1 MPISRITSSP
11 RVRRSVTTTALVLAA
26 TLLTACSSDPPPRA
40 RPAAPP
46 APPAPGPAA
55 AHARGPR
62 VLDAAPQRVV
72 TLEPVE
78 TDTAAAHGAAPGGA
92 AARSGEAGE
101 PAYLGEEAQAIEVV
115 GTVPEPGGTKPGDP
129 SAEPTPGT
137 EPRHADLYAQLA
149 SVAPTVFMATQTD
162 PWQENVLL
170 VGRALGR
177 EADAQALLDAYDA
190 RCAQLQEDYDVSG
203 TAQLLRPRDG
213 IVSAYGPR
221 SFAGST
227 LECVGFTTPEQEW
240 GEDISVDLSPERV
253 AEAAADLELVTAAA
267 PADASAV
274 PAEIPLNAASFPDVR
289 VVDQSSWISGVGPL
303 GGQAVLDDVE
313 RFLQDR
319 AGS

>member
-1 MPISRITSSP
+1 MPIFRTASSSL
-11 RVRRSVTTTALVLAA
+11 RVRRGALAGALVLASA
-26 TLLTACSSDPPPRA
+26 LLAACSSGPAEPAPTVTEDA
-40 RPAAPP
+40 PAAGY
-46 APPAPGPAA
+46 AVE
-55 AHARGPR
+55 HARGTAE
-62 VLDAAPQRVV
+62 LAAAPQRVV

-78 TDTAAAHGAAPGGA
+78 TDTAVALGVVPVGAAVL
-92 AARSGEAGE
+92 SVEAGV
-101 PAYLGEEAQAIEVV
+101 PGYLGEDAQAIEVV
-115 GTVPEPGGTKPGDP
+115 GTVPEP
-129 SAEPTPGT
+129 SLEAIAALEPDLILGT
-137 EPRHADLYAQLA
+137 ESRHADLYDQLA
-149 SVAPTVFMATQTD
+149 GIAPTVFMATQTD

-177 EADAQALLDAYDA
+177 ETDAQALLTAYDE

-227 LECVGFTTPEQEW
+227 LECVGFTTPEQDW

-253 AEAAADLELVTAAA
+253 TEAAADLVLVSAAD
-267 PADASAV
+267 PADPAAV
-274 PAEIPLNAASFPDVR
+274 PAEIPLNAGSFPDVR
-289 VVDQSSWISGVGPL
+289 VVDQSYWISGVGPL

-313 RFLQDR
+313 QFLQDR

>member
-1 MPISRITSSP
+1 MPISRTTSSP

-26 TLLTACSSDPPPRA
+26 TLLAACSSDPE
-40 RPAAPP
+40 PAATG
-46 APPAPGPAA
+46 APVPDDTAA
-55 AHARGPR
+55 GYAVEHARGT
-62 VLDAAPQRVV
+62 VELEAAPQRVV

-78 TDTAAAHGAAPGGA
+78 TDTAVALGVVPVGAAVL
-92 AARSGEAGE
+92 SVEAGV

-115 GTVPEPGGTKPGDP
+115 GTVPEPNLE
-129 SAEPTPGT
+129 AIAALEPDLILGT
-137 EPRHADLYAQLA
+137 ESRHSDLYDQLA

-190 RCAQLQEDYDVSG
+190 RCAQLQEDYGVSG

-253 AEAAADLELVTAAA
+253 TEVAADLVLVSAAD
-267 PADASAV
+267 PDDASAV

>member
-1 MPISRITSSP
+1 MPISRTTSSSL
-11 RVRRSVTTTALVLAA
+11 RARRGALAGALVLASA
-26 TLLTACSSDPPPRA
+26 LLAACSSGPVE
-40 RPAAPP
+40 P
-46 APPAPGPAA
+46 APTATVDATAA
-55 AHARGPR
+55 GYAVEHARGTAE
-62 VLDAAPQRVV
+62 LASAPQRVV

-78 TDTAAAHGAAPGGA
+78 TDTAVALGVVPVGAAVL
-92 AARSGEAGE
+92 SVEAGV
-101 PAYLGEEAQAIEVV
+101 PAYLGEDAQAIEVV
-115 GTVPEPGGTKPGDP
+115 GTVPEP
-129 SAEPTPGT
+129 SLEAVAALEPDLILGT
-137 EPRHADLYAQLA
+137 ESRHADLYDQLA
-149 SVAPTVFMATQTD
+149 GIAPTVFMATQTD

-177 EADAQALLDAYDA
+177 ETDAQALLDAYDE

-227 LECVGFTTPEQEW
+227 LECVGFSTPEQDW

-253 AEAAADLELVTAAA
+253 TEAAADLVLVSAAD
-267 PADASAV
+267 PADPAAV
-274 PAEIPLNAASFPDVR
+274 PAEIPLNAGSFPDVR

-303 GGQAVLDDVE
+303 GGQAVLDDLE
-313 RFLQDR
+313 QFLQDR

>member
-1 MPISRITSSP
+1 
-11 RVRRSVTTTALVLAA
+11 VRRGALAGALVLASA
-26 TLLTACSSDPPPRA
+26 LLAACSSG
-40 RPAAPP
+40 PAAPT
-46 APPAPGPAA
+46 ATATVDATAA
-55 AHARGPR
+55 GYAVEHARGTAE
-62 VLDAAPQRVV
+62 LAAAPQRVV

-78 TDTAAAHGAAPGGA
+78 TDTAVALGVVPVGAAVL
-92 AARSGEAGE
+92 SVEAGV
-101 PAYLGEEAQAIEVV
+101 PAYLGADAQAIEVV
-115 GTVPEPGGTKPGDP
+115 GTVPEPSLEAIAALEPDLILGTD
-129 SAEPTPGT
+129 S
-137 EPRHADLYAQLA
+137 RHADLYDQLA
-149 SVAPTVFMATQTD
+149 GIAPTVFMATQTD

-177 EADAQALLDAYDA
+177 EADAQALLDDYDE
-190 RCAQLQEDYDVSG
+190 RCAQLQADYDVTG

-227 LECVGFTTPEQEW
+227 LECVGFSTPEQDW

-253 AEAAADLELVTAAA
+253 TEAAADLVLVSAAD

-274 PAEIPLNAASFPDVR
+274 PAEIPLNASSFPDVR
-289 VVDQSSWISGVGPL
+289 VVDQSYWISGVGPL

-313 RFLQDR
+313 QFLQDR

>member
-1 MPISRITSSP
+1 M
-11 RVRRSVTTTALVLAA
+11 
-26 TLLTACSSDPPPRA
+26 
-40 RPAAPP
+40 
-46 APPAPGPAA
+46 
-55 AHARGPR
+55 
-62 VLDAAPQRVV
+62 
-72 TLEPVE
+72 
-78 TDTAAAHGAAPGGA
+78 GAAVL
-92 AARSGEAGE
+92 SVEAGV

-115 GTVPEPGGTKPGDP
+115 GTVPEPNLE
-129 SAEPTPGT
+129 AIAALEPDLILGT
-137 EPRHADLYAQLA
+137 ESRHSDLYDQLA

-190 RCAQLQEDYDVSG
+190 RCAQLQEDHDVSG

-227 LECVGFTTPEQEW
+227 LRVRRVHDAGAGVGRGHLRRPVP
-240 GEDISVDLSPERV
+240 GARDRGRRRPRARLGRRPRRRV
-253 AEAAADLELVTAAA
+253 RDPRGD
-267 PADASAV
+267 PAQRRV
-274 PAEIPLNAASFPDVR
+274 VPDVR
-289 VVDQSSWISGVGPL
+289 VVDQSYWISGVGPL